1 MKRFEQLLEELNKNE
16 KKPIEGL
23 QQIILLLKNAFA
35 EEMIAYY
42 QYLILE
48 YFATNLNEDKEFIKI
63 FNSVISDFKVT
74 INNRVI

>member
-16 KKPIEGL
+16 KKPIESL

-48 YFATNLNEDKEFIKI
+48 YFATNLNEDK
-63 FNSVISDFKVT
+63 
-74 INNRVI
+74 